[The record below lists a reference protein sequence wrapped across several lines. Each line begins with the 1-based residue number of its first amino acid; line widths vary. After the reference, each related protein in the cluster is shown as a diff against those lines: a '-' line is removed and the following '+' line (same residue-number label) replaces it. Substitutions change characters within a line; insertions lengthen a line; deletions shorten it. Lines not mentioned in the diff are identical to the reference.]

1 MKFKVSLSA
10 MFLVLLGSGVLW
22 AGDPWK
28 EKPYTEWTEEDAQLV
43 LHDSPW
49 ARTIKAKSPNTA
61 VPGKSNCTHRP
72 PTRERRVIYGPGG
85 PPLVVYGP
93 PTGGVYCD
101 VTSSGTGAEQGPKQP
116 RTRDLF
122 TVVWFSSITAREAVA
137 RLGQLKGTLTA
148 ERVNQFLS
156 QKIDKY
162 ILVVRGPYLL
172 SLVPLSDEQLLK
184 MTSLQPQRSKKP
196 LYPVEVK
203 RISSTPRYGKSLLN
217 EIRFYFPREVNGE
230 PLIGAKETK
239 VIFFCRTK
247 LAGVRAGIDQI
258 KAKFDLKKM
267 RKSGKRDL

>member
-10 MFLVLLGSGVLW
+10 MLLVLLGSGVLW

-28 EKPYTEWTEEDAQLV
+28 ESQYTEWTEEDAQLV

-49 ARTIKAKSPNTA
+49 ARTIKARSPNTA
-61 VPGKSNCTHRP
+61 VSGKSNCTHRP

-85 PPLVVYGP
+85 PFVVYGP
-93 PTGGVYCD
+93 PTGGLYCD
-101 VTSSGTGAEQGPKQP
+101 VTSSGTGTEQGPKQP
-116 RTRDLF
+116 RTRFLF

-137 RLGQLKGTLTA
+137 RLGQLTGTLTA

-162 ILVVRGPYLL
+162 ILVVRGRNLQFL
-172 SLVPLSDEQLLK
+172 APLSDEQLLK
-184 MTSLQPQRSKKP
+184 VTSLQPQRSKKH
-196 LYPVEVK
+196 LYPVEMK
-203 RISSTPRYGKSLLN
+203 RISRTTRYGKSLLN
-217 EIRFYFPREVNGE
+217 EIRFYFPREVDGE

-247 LAGVRAGIDQI
+247 LAGIDQI